1 MTTISI
7 RRRIGAQ
14 AAGNAMFCLFVLLAV
29 LCQSRQTYGQWV
41 TQGSST
47 TTANNVG
54 IGTSNPTAAL
64 DVRGNVA
71 LEATGNPHLYTGT
84 GAGELNRYLFL
95 LNSPG
100 FQAASGLKAGGV
112 LISDDYGFAN
122 PAKNDLIVKGKVG
135 IGTAAPTFLLDVMGT
150 TGTPFRV
157 RDSTGR
163 EYLSTTMRTGTSST
177 SATVSLAGARLI
189 VDNDNPEGSN
199 NTIIR
204 RVVNSMIINPSDNPN
219 LPGGFIVRQA
229 GGAYGLVVN
238 QSTNGNVGIGTGAPQ
253 SKLHVAGDIR
263 VDGNISAKYQ
273 DVAEWVPSREKLTVG
288 TVVVVDNKGVNHV
301 LASSSAYDTSV
312 AGVITGQPG
321 LLLGDEGEGKVK
333 VATTGRVK
341 VKVDATRFPIRA
353 GDLLVTSSI
362 AGVAMRSEPVSVAGI
377 SMHRPGTLIGKALEP
392 LEKGTGEILVL
403 LSLQ

>member
-1 MTTISI
+1 MTESMLKSI
-7 RRRIGAQ
+7 RQSFALAAITSFMIVVQ
-14 AAGNAMFCLFVLLAV
+14 AVYVQA
-29 LCQSRQTYGQWV
+29 QWV
-41 TQGSST
+41 TNGTNT
-47 TTANNVG
+47 TTTNNVG

-64 DVRGNVA
+64 DVRGNVV

-84 GAGELNRYLFL
+84 GAGELNRYLFI

-100 FQAASGLKAGGV
+100 LTSASGLKAGGV

-135 IGTAAPTFLLDVMGT
+135 IGTPAPTFLLDVMGT

-157 RDSTGR
+157 RDSAGR
-163 EYLSTTMRTGTSST
+163 EYLSTTMRTGTSNT
-177 SATVSLAGARLI
+177 TPTVSLAGARLI
-189 VDNDNPEGSN
+189 VDHDGPEGGNS
-199 NTIIR
+199 TIIR
-204 RVVNSMIINPSDNPN
+204 RIVNSMIFSPSDNAQY
-219 LPGGFIVRQA
+219 PGGLIVRQV
-229 GGAYGLVVN
+229 GGGYGLVVN

-273 DVAEWVPSREKLTVG
+273 DVAEWVPSREKLAVG
-288 TVVVVDNKGVNHV
+288 TVVIVDNKGVNHV
-301 LASSSAYDTSV
+301 LASSSAYDTGV

-321 LLLGDEGEGKVK
+321 LLLGEEGEGKVK